1 MATAAYI
8 VSYIFF
14 CVCNKSEDCNVTV
27 YRHFSLIDFDTVSLR
42 TNCNQVKRSHLR
54 VSAYR
59 QTARASK
66 KRKYVQIER
75 IEQIA
80 KRSVW
85 LLSLFVILYW
95 AEEKTSSFRPELK
108 FFILNLKKKQK
119 DEKLIGY
126 T

>member
-1 MATAAYI
+1 MKIQYNGNGCLYR
-8 VSYIFF
+8 VVYFF

-59 QTARASK
+59 HTARASK

-85 LLSLFVILYW
+85 LLSLFVILY
-95 AEEKTSSFRPELK
+95 
-108 FFILNLKKKQK
+108 
-119 DEKLIGY
+119 
-126 T
+126 

>member
-1 MATAAYI
+1 MKIQYNDNGCLYR
-8 VSYIFF
+8 VVYFF

-59 QTARASK
+59 YTARASK
-66 KRKYVQIER
+66 KKKI
-75 IEQIA
+75 
-80 KRSVW
+80 RSNRAYRADCKTECLALEFVCHT
-85 LLSLFVILYW
+85 LLSRREDIIIS
-95 AEEKTSSFRPELK
+95 T
-108 FFILNLKKKQK
+108 
-119 DEKLIGY
+119 G